1 MKPIHNKKDGEK
13 DTELRKCIDF
23 WRGYSKLSGDFR
35 RLHRFPKT
43 PAPPNI
49 PQPCSATHPPQE
61 APTHLLEGSACKSTD
76 YRVSRESLKP
86 TGPILHPGTW
96 SWHYAKSEALRKEV
110 FIFSSF
116 LFPSGNRRLCFSCSP
131 VPFRRPERAFR
142 ITSPD
147 SQPRIPKPSSLF
159 VPAKVA
165 TIVTEA
171 KTGY

>member
-13 DTELRKCIDF
+13 DTELRKCTDF

-43 PAPPNI
+43 PTPPNI

-86 TGPILHPGTW
+86 TGPILNPGTW
-96 SWHYAKSEALRKEV
+96 SWHYAKSEALPKEV

-116 LFPSGNRRLCFSCSP
+116 LFPSGNKRRLFLLLPCS
-131 VPFRRPERAFR
+131 FQE
-142 ITSPD
+142 T
-147 SQPRIPKPSSLF
+147 
-159 VPAKVA
+159 
-165 TIVTEA
+165 
-171 KTGY
+171 